1 MKNILKTLGGY
12 IAVVFTIVVVI
23 PIIEVIKLQLR
34 LKKIILKAIK
44 KWRTR

>member
-1 MKNILKTLGGY
+1 MKNILKTLGEY

-23 PIIEVIKLQLR
+23 PIVEVIKLQLR

-44 KWRTR
+44 K